1 MAALNFPDNPVNGQV
16 FAPYGTT
23 SDYWVWNSTFG
34 YWKLSQA
41 SVGGVSTVNGLS
53 GPIEITA
60 GSNISVSLSG
70 QSIRIESQTG
80 GGGGNIVSGVSSLN
94 GLLGDLEITA
104 GENISVTLDELSIRI
119 ASSGGAVGVFDGGA
133 PDSDYGGIANID
145 CGGVT

>member
-53 GPIEITA
+53 GQIQITA
-60 GSNISVSLSG
+60 GSNVTVNMDG
-70 QSIRIESQTG
+70 QAIRISSSGGTG
-80 GGGGNIVSGVSSLN
+80 GSFIGGVSSLN
-94 GLLGDLEITA
+94 GLFGDLEITA